1 MALVHLPR
9 WGVSFLPFLWRAIG
23 VFDSR
28 LRPML
33 VSRAAGGMRI
43 VSDDRHSGMDANQ
56 RLAEKVERFRS
67 ELESALRELA
77 SPIEADARTGA
88 TGFAGAVQAIHA
100 ILDAGAADQREVLRS
115 VLDASALC
123 FSRSLILISRD
134 SLLVEWEA
142 RGFGGNGRA
151 HERLSLPA
159 IGDHLLARARTS
171 GSLRTAGPEG
181 PGPAV
186 VEALGGSVPVASA
199 ACPLV
204 VRGRPVAML
213 YGDSAAAAP
222 ALSAD
227 LFAVFARLGGAALER
242 QALARRS
249 HPAGE
254 TAAETRLPVRASMR
268 AGPAGTPPA
277 APEEAEMQAL
287 LGDLDS
293 LPRRES
299 AETALSP
306 EEQRQHNDARRFAS
320 LLVSEL
326 LLYNE
331 EAVIQG
337 RKQRDLSHRL
347 AREIERTRQAYAA
360 RLPTGLRTAP
370 RYLED
375 ELLRVL
381 ADGDEALLSR

>member
-1 MALVHLPR
+1 
-9 WGVSFLPFLWRAIG
+9 
-23 VFDSR
+23 
-28 LRPML
+28 ML

-43 VSDDRHSGMDANQ
+43 LSDDRHSGMDANQ
-56 RLAEKVERFRS
+56 RLAERVERFRS

-77 SPIEADARTGA
+77 SPIETEAR
-88 TGFAGAVQAIHA
+88 AGGSELAGVIQAIHA
-100 ILDAGAADQREVLRS
+100 ILDAGSADQREVLRS

-123 FSRSLILISRD
+123 FPRSLVLIARD

-142 RGFGGNGRA
+142 RGLGGNGRA

-159 IGDHLLARARTS
+159 IGDHLPARARTS
-171 GSLRTAGPEG
+171 GALRKSGPEG
-181 PGPAV
+181 PGPV
-186 VEALGGSVPVASA
+186 VIEALGGAVPVASA
-199 ACPLV
+199 ACPLL
-204 VRGRPVAML
+204 VRGRPVAIL
-213 YGDSAAAAP
+213 YGDSADAAAVS
-222 ALSAD
+222 AVAAD
-227 LFAVFARLGGAALER
+227 LLGVFARLGGAGLEL

-254 TAAETRLPVRASMR
+254 TAIGTRLPARAPMR
-268 AGPAGTPPA
+268 VDPAGPPPA

-381 ADGDEALLSR
+381 ADGDEALLAR

>member
-1 MALVHLPR
+1 M
-9 WGVSFLPFLWRAIG
+9 
-23 VFDSR
+23 
-28 LRPML
+28 
-33 VSRAAGGMRI
+33 
-43 VSDDRHSGMDANQ
+43 SDDRHSGMDANR

-67 ELESALRELA
+67 DLESALRDLA
-77 SPIEADARTGA
+77 SPIETAAPAGA
-88 TGFAGAVQAIHA
+88 SEFAGAVQAIHA
-100 ILDAGAADQREVLRS
+100 ILDAGSADQREVLRS

-123 FSRSLILISRD
+123 FTRCLILIGRD

-159 IGDHLLARARTS
+159 TGDHLMSRARTS
-171 GSLRTAGPEG
+171 GTLRTAGPEG
-181 PGPAV
+181 PGSAV

-199 ACPLV
+199 ACPLL
-204 VRGRPVAML
+204 VRGRPVAIL
-213 YGDSAAAAP
+213 YGDSAETAAP
-222 ALSAD
+222 PTSAD
-227 LFAVFARLGGAALER
+227 LFAVFARLGGAALEM
-242 QALARRS
+242 QALTRRS

-254 TAAETRLPVRASMR
+254 TAAGSRLPARAPMR
-268 AGPAGTPPA
+268 VGPAGTPPA

-299 AETALSP
+299 AEPALSP

-360 RLPTGLRTAP
+360 RVPTGLRTAP

>member
-1 MALVHLPR
+1 
-9 WGVSFLPFLWRAIG
+9 
-23 VFDSR
+23 
-28 LRPML
+28 ML

-43 VSDDRHSGMDANQ
+43 VSDDRHSGMDANHQ
-56 RLAEKVERFRS
+56 LAERVERFRS
-67 ELESALRELA
+67 ELESALRDLA
-77 SPIEADARTGA
+77 SPIETDTHPGSS
-88 TGFAGAVQAIHA
+88 GLAGAVQAIHA
-100 ILDAGAADQREVLRS
+100 ILDAGSADQREVLRS

-123 FSRSLILISRD
+123 FPRSLILIARD

-142 RGFGGNGRA
+142 RGLGGNGRA

-171 GSLRTAGPEG
+171 GALRTAGPEG

-186 VEALGGSVPVASA
+186 VEALGGSVPAASA
-199 ACPLV
+199 ASPLL
-204 VRGRPVAML
+204 VRGRPVAIL
-213 YGDSAAAAP
+213 YGDSAGAAAP
-222 ALSAD
+222 INSAD
-227 LFAVFARLGGAALER
+227 LFAVFARLGGAALEM
-242 QALARRS
+242 QAPARRS

-254 TAAETRLPVRASMR
+254 TTAGSRLPARAPVRVGL
-268 AGPAGTPPA
+268 AGLPA
-277 APEEAEMQAL
+277 APEEAEMHAL

-381 ADGDEALLSR
+381 ADGDAALLSS

>member
-1 MALVHLPR
+1 
-9 WGVSFLPFLWRAIG
+9 
-23 VFDSR
+23 
-28 LRPML
+28 
-33 VSRAAGGMRI
+33 MRI
-43 VSDDRHSGMDANQ
+43 VSDDRHSGMDANR

-67 ELESALRELA
+67 ELESALRDLA
-77 SPIEADARTGA
+77 SPIETDASAGA
-88 TGFAGAVQAIHA
+88 TGFASAVRAIHV
-100 ILDAGAADQREVLRS
+100 ILDAGVADQREVLRS
-115 VLDASALC
+115 VLDASAHC
-123 FSRSLILISRD
+123 FSRSLILIARD

-171 GSLRTAGPEG
+171 GALRTAGPEG

-186 VEALGGSVPVASA
+186 VEALGGSVPAVSA
-199 ACPLV
+199 ACPLL
-204 VRGRPVAML
+204 VRGRPVAIL
-213 YGDSAAAAP
+213 YGDSPEAAAP
-222 ALSAD
+222 AALSAD
-227 LFAVFARLGGAALER
+227 LFAVFARLGGAALEM

-254 TAAETRLPVRASMR
+254 MAAEPRLPVRAPMR
-268 AGPAGTPPA
+268 SGPAGTPPA